1 MTVAHG
7 PAAAVDKR
15 WSRMPLPPP
24 PTTVAQVTDYVTKED
39 FARLVAQ
46 INALTMAQGAPQ
58 GAVAQMAVPTPPT
71 ASPPPLIVGGQQCPE
86 GYVFVGTHHH
96 GVAIWGSVDTVTASM
111 MENEAAGNDEV
122 M

>member
-1 MTVAHG
+1 MA
-7 PAAAVDKR
+7 
-15 WSRMPLPPP
+15 LPPP

>member
-1 MTVAHG
+1 MAL
-7 PAAAVDKR
+7 
-15 WSRMPLPPP
+15 PLS
-24 PTTVAQVTDYVTKED
+24 PTNAGRAWPCRRRRHPVAQVTDYVTKED
-39 FARLVAQ
+39 FAHLVAQ
-46 INALTMAQGAPQ
+46 INALTLSQGAPQ

-71 ASPPPLIVGGQQCPE
+71 ASPPPFIVGGQHCPE
-86 GYVFVGTHHH
+86 GYLFVGTHHH